1 MECVKMSLYNFVTGS
16 GFPQVRYH
24 RCRKVPT
31 TQNCGLLTL
40 AQPKCVCCWCS
51 AFQKEFYRQV
61 KPTRKCL
68 ELALFL
74 AHMNSQISS
83 RTSYDIFLVVGKP
96 FPTDVKIFL

>member
-1 MECVKMSLYNFVTGS
+1 MECVKISLYNFVTGS

-40 AQPKCVCCWCS
+40 ALPKCVCCWCS
-51 AFQKEFYRQV
+51 AFQKEFCRRV

-68 ELALFL
+68 ELALL

-83 RTSYDIFLVVGKP
+83 RTSYDIFVADGEP
-96 FPTDVKIFL
+96 FPTDVIILL

>member
-1 MECVKMSLYNFVTGS
+1 MSLYNFVTGS

-40 AQPKCVCCWCS
+40 AQPKCVCFWCS